1 MQDKQLEKFVLDADE
16 PEAFEFVDVAAR
28 YPCLLV
34 CDHASNRFPRCLRDL
49 DLAAEIRE
57 SHLAWDIGSADLT
70 RELSRRLG
78 VPAILC
84 NYSRLVIDCNRGL
97 EDPTVF
103 LRYSDGVPI
112 ARNVA
117 IKPAER
123 DWRID
128 NLYKPYH
135 RAIEKRLA
143 ALTSEGRVAAL
154 FSLHSF
160 TPVFDGMP
168 RAWDSGVLWDADSRI
183 AQPLLSGLRGLGNW
197 KVGDNE
203 PYSGRSAA
211 DFTVDYHGEA
221 AGRAHAALEIRQD
234 HLSSADGISYWADA
248 LAAILEPV
256 LKSPDLYRRFQP
268 TG

>member
-1 MQDKQLEKFVLDADE
+1 MDDYNIDNLFLEADE
-16 PEAFEFVDVAAR
+16 PAAFEYVDAAVR

-34 CDHASNRFPRCLRDL
+34 CDHASNRFPRCLHDL
-49 DLAAEIRE
+49 DLSPAVRE
-57 SHLAWDIGSADLT
+57 SHLAWDIGSGDLT

-78 VPAILC
+78 VPAVLC
-84 NYSRLVIDCNRGL
+84 NYSRLAIDCNRGL

-112 ARNVA
+112 QRNVG

-135 RAIEKRLA
+135 RAIEKKLESLA
-143 ALTSEGRVAAL
+143 TGGTVAAL

-160 TPVFDGMP
+160 TPVFDGVP
-168 RAWDSGVLWDADSRI
+168 RAWDAGVLWDTDSRI
-183 AQPLLSGLRGLGNW
+183 AQPLLGGLRGLGNW
-197 KVGDNE
+197 RVGDNE

-211 DFTVDYHGEA
+211 DFTVDYHGET

-234 HLSSADGISYWADA
+234 HLATDDGIRYWADS
-248 LAAILEPV
+248 LAAILDPV
-256 LKSPDLYRRFQP
+256 LRSPGLYRRLQR

>member
-1 MQDKQLEKFVLDADE
+1 MDNRTKENLFLDADE
-16 PEAFEFVDVAAR
+16 PAAFEYVDSGTR

-34 CDHASNRFPRCLRDL
+34 CDHASNRIPRCLRNL
-49 DLAAEIRE
+49 DLTPAVRE

-78 VPAILC
+78 VPAVLC
-84 NYSRLVIDCNRGL
+84 NYSRLAIDCNRGL

-103 LRYSDGVPI
+103 LRHSDGIPI
-112 ARNVA
+112 ERNVG

-135 RAIEKRLA
+135 RAIEKKLA
-143 ALTSEGRVAAL
+143 TLASAGNVAAL
-154 FSLHSF
+154 FALHSF
-160 TPVFDGMP
+160 TPVFDGVP
-168 RAWDSGVLWDADSRI
+168 RAWDTGVLWDTDSRI
-183 AQPLLSGLRGLGNW
+183 AQPLLSGLRGLGDW

-211 DFTVDYHGEA
+211 DFTVDFHGEA
-221 AGRAHAALEIRQD
+221 PGRAHAVLEIRQD
-234 HLSSADGISYWADA
+234 HLATADGIRYWADS
-248 LAAILEPV
+248 LAIVLEPV
-256 LKSPDLYRRFQP
+256 LSSPDIYRRFQRA
-268 TG
+268 G